1 MNLLHPVE
9 RDGQLDG
16 YLWEYGPTRDEHY
29 IQLPL
34 AAGFRSPSTFRL
46 SFADLTGL
54 TFLSTNKRKLL
65 KRQRAQMVKAKEED
79 VGRGQQDM
87 DMRMVEAHQGYE
99 Q

>member
-1 MNLLHPVE
+1 MKLLHPVE
-9 RDGQLDG
+9 YNGEPAG

-34 AAGFRSPSTFRL
+34 AAGFGSPSTFRL
-46 SFADLTGL
+46 PPADLTGL

-65 KRQRAQMVKAKEED
+65 KRQRQQMEQAEEED
-79 VGRGQQDM
+79 AGRAQHDVEM
-87 DMRMVEAHQGYE
+87 HMVAAQSGYE